1 MPIFD
6 TKDKTI
12 GEYCSTYDVDNESEQ
27 SKQKRER
34 TEDYINNIEMP
45 GGYKEIKEKVK
56 SSMEELK
63 KLNQLHKS
71 ILNRDLEDANK
82 KENIIKKL
90 REIEN
95 QNNINNRNAGFYYKE
110 KTRFDVIIDVLL
122 AIYVILI
129 IASVAIIIITKKYK
143 DYKLF
148 LIIVAF
154 IIPLFLFNIVYDF
167 IALKIET
174 PKEPVIQGDLTLKT
188 IELSSLFKKSDDYN
202 FEEEKKTYEQSL
214 SMKNEIISDLENKIS
229 GYEETNQL
237 YERVS
242 EEISKLIQGSITED
256 EIKRL
261 LNANVSAKNISAL
274 TNNTISENEINSLL
288 AGNF

>member
-34 TEDYINNIEMP
+34 TDDYIKNIEMP

-148 LIIVAF
+148 LIIAAF
-154 IIPLFLFNIVYDF
+154 LVPLFLFNIVYDF
-167 IALKIET
+167 IALKLET
-174 PKEPVIQGDLTLKT
+174 PKEPIIQGDLTLKT
-188 IELSSLFKKSDDYN
+188 IDLSSLYKESDDYN
-202 FEEEKKTYEQSL
+202 LEEEKERYEQSL
-214 SMKNEIISDLENKIS
+214 SIKNKRISDLENKIS
-229 GYEETNQL
+229 DYEGSNQL

-242 EEISKLIQGSITED
+242 GEISKLIQGYMTED

-261 LNANVSAKNISAL
+261 LNADVSAKNISTL
-274 TNNTISENEINSLL
+274 TNNIISEDEINNLL
-288 AGNF
+288 AGK

>member
-34 TEDYINNIEMP
+34 TDDYIKNIEMP

-110 KTRFDVIIDVLL
+110 KTRFDVIVDVLF

-148 LIIVAF
+148 LIIAAF
-154 IIPLFLFNIVYDF
+154 LVPLFLFNIVYDF
-167 IALKIET
+167 IALKLEA
-174 PKEPVIQGDLTLKT
+174 PKEPIIQGDLTLKT
-188 IELSSLFKKSDDYN
+188 IDLSSLYKESDDYN
-202 FEEEKKTYEQSL
+202 LEEEKEKYEQSL
-214 SMKNEIISDLENKIS
+214 SMKNKRISDLENKIS
-229 GYEETNQL
+229 DYEGSNQL

-242 EEISKLIQGSITED
+242 GEISKLIQGYMTED

-261 LNANVSAKNISAL
+261 LNADVSAKNICTL
-274 TNNTISENEINSLL
+274 TNNIISEDEINNLL
-288 AGNF
+288 AGK

>member
-129 IASVAIIIITKKYK
+129 IASVAIIITKKYK